1 MEAKM
6 KKAKSW
12 DDYEKELFAKGKI
25 TEEEMLIEKLKMDFA
40 KIIYNCRSH
49 RKLSQSKLAHMM
61 GVQQQN
67 IAKIESGE
75 ENLTLETIGKLLL
88 ALRSVLRV
96 DLIEKKKKI
105 TKGILEY
112 A

>member
-1 MEAKM
+1 METKM

-12 DDYEKELFAKGKI
+12 DDYEKELLAKGKI
-25 TEEEMLIEKLKMDFA
+25 TEEEMMVEKLKMDFA
-40 KIIYNCRSH
+40 KLLYNCRSH
-49 RKLSQSKLAHMM
+49 RKLTQKELAHKM

-96 DLIEKKKKI
+96 DLVEKKKI
-105 TKGILEY
+105 TGGIFEY

>member
-1 MEAKM
+1 METKM
-6 KKAKSW
+6 KKAKFW
-12 DDYEKELFAKGKI
+12 DDYEKELLAKGKI
-25 TEEEMLIEKLKMDFA
+25 SEEEMMVEKLKMDFA
-40 KIIYNCRSH
+40 RLLYNCRNH
-49 RKLSQSKLAHMM
+49 RKLTQKELAYKM

-96 DLIEKKKKI
+96 NLIEKNKI
-105 TKGILEY
+105 TESILEY